1 MESSYGEKH
10 LIPGVSWVVNTV
22 TGHTGQ
28 VYKMLPKFGA
38 QVWNKKDQTRENWFW
53 SILTVRIP
61 RSIKRYPRPLRFA
74 REVPTEQCHCP
85 SGREK
90 VENEHSVRCLKC
102 KKLIGSESFPKRL
115 ARAEVKLRK
124 AYLRRVKKENP
135 RGKIPRGK
143 RRPGKATPARGPIR
157 PKKRRKASKS
167 RVRQL
172 HGGRI
177 AKNKAHPKRA
187 KVSAHPKVS
196 PPRGKT
202 KRSKSR

>member
-1 MESSYGEKH
+1 MDSAYGEKH

-38 QVWNKKDQTRENWFW
+38 QVWNKKDQTRENWFY

-74 REVPTEQCHCP
+74 RETPTNQCHCP

-102 KKLIGSESFPKRL
+102 KQLIGSESFPKRL

-124 AYLRRVKKENP
+124 AYLRRIKKENS
-135 RGKIPRGK
+135 RGKVSSGKPRP
-143 RRPGKATPARGPIR
+143 RKAVPARGRVHPQ
-157 PKKRRKASKS
+157 KGRKPHPS

-177 AKNKAHPKRA
+177 AKNQTHSKRA
-187 KVSAHPKVS
+187 KVPTHPKVS
-196 PPRGKT
+196 PARRKA
-202 KRSKSR
+202 KRAKSR